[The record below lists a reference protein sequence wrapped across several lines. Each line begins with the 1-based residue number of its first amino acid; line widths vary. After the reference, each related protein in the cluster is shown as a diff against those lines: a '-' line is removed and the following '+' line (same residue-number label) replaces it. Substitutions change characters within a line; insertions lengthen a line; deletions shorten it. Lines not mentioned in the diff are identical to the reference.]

1 MSNVP
6 ERPGE
11 WTGRTPIRSGAHQ
24 RVSDAER
31 DAVVEQLRLNMADGR
46 LDIDEYGERVA
57 TALAARTGADLQAVL
72 ADLPQ
77 IVPPEEAVR
86 KRRASVRA
94 IVTPYLVVNLFLVL
108 IWAVGGFG
116 YFWPVWP
123 ILGWGLGVVLSLS
136 AVAGRDGRHDRHGRE
151 RHRRRDR

>member
-1 MSNVP
+1 MDNVP

-24 RVSDAER
+24 RVSNAER

-46 LDIDEYGERVA
+46 LDIDEYGERVGS
-57 TALAARTGADLQAVL
+57 ALAARTGAELQAVL
-72 ADLPQ
+72 ADLPHV
-77 IVPPEEAVR
+77 VPPEEAVR

-94 IVTPYLVVNLFLVL
+94 ILVPYLVVNLFLVL

-123 ILGWGLGVVLSLS
+123 ILGWGLGVVLSLAS
-136 AVAGRDGRHDRHGRE
+136 VAGADGRRSHHHRGHRH
-151 RHRRRDR
+151 H

>member
-1 MSNVP
+1 MDKVP

-46 LDIDEYGERVA
+46 LDIEEYGERVA
-57 TALAARTGADLQAVL
+57 ATLAARTGADLQAVL

-77 IVPPEEAVR
+77 VVPPEEAVR

-94 IVTPYLVVNLFLVL
+94 ILVPYLAVNLFLVV
-108 IWAVGGFG
+108 IWAISGFG
-116 YFWPVWP
+116 YFWPIWP

-136 AVAGRDGRHDRHGRE
+136 AVASGDGRRGRQGNRQ
-151 RHRRRDR
+151 RHR

>member
-1 MSNVP
+1 MDNVP

-46 LDIDEYGERVA
+46 LEIDEYGERVA

-77 IVPPEEAVR
+77 VVPPEEAVR

-94 IVTPYLVVNLFLVL
+94 IVVPYLAVNLFLVL
-108 IWAVGGFG
+108 IWAIGGFG
-116 YFWPVWP
+116 YFWPIWP

-136 AVAGRDGRHDRHGRE
+136 AVASADGRRARQ
-151 RHRRRDR
+151 RDRRPGR

>member
-1 MSNVP
+1 MDQVP

-46 LDIDEYGERVA
+46 LDIEEYGERVTA
-57 TALAARTGADLQAVL
+57 TLAARTGADLQTVL

-77 IVPPEEAVR
+77 VVPPEEAVR

-94 IVTPYLVVNLFLVL
+94 ILTPYLAVNLFLVV
-108 IWAVGGFG
+108 IWAISGFG
-116 YFWPVWP
+116 YFWPIWP

-136 AVAGRDGRHDRHGRE
+136 VVASGDGRRGRQRDRH
-151 RHRRRDR
+151 RHR

>member
-1 MSNVP
+1 MDQVP

-46 LDIDEYGERVA
+46 LDIEEYGERVTA
-57 TALAARTGADLQAVL
+57 TLAARTGADLQTVL

-77 IVPPEEAVR
+77 VVPPEEAVR

-94 IVTPYLVVNLFLVL
+94 ILTPYLAVNLFLVV
-108 IWAVGGFG
+108 IWAISGFG
-116 YFWPVWP
+116 YFWPIWP

-136 AVAGRDGRHDRHGRE
+136 AVASGDGRRGRQRDRH
-151 RHRRRDR
+151 RHR

>member
-1 MSNVP
+1 MDKMP

-46 LDIDEYGERVA
+46 LEIDEYGERVA

-77 IVPPEEAVR
+77 VVPPEEAVR

-94 IVTPYLVVNLFLVL
+94 ILAPYLAVNLFLVV

-116 YFWPVWP
+116 YFWPIWP

-136 AVAGRDGRHDRHGRE
+136 AVASADGRRARHRD
-151 RHRRRDR
+151 RRRDR